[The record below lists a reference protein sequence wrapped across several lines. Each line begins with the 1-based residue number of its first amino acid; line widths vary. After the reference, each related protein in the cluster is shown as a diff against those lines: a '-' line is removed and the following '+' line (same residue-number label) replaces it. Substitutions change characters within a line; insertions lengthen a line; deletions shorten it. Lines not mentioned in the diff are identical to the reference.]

1 MKVRGERECR
11 SCGTRWSY
19 YETGSVACPA
29 CGSLRSVGVDSRTA
43 HTDTPVTL
51 DLRAHRARFGDA
63 RGVLPEEGVD
73 DLKADLRAYLR
84 RRGFINGGR
93 LAPLDTTY
101 LTARELLEAV
111 DAYDRLRDPTD
122 DDRAY
127 LLALLAGTE
136 EGDRPETTV
145 VPANLREAR
154 GMAAVHAVTAYRE
167 DLTTF
172 LDELAAAGDGDRD
185 GYDDDTA
192 DGEGDE
198 TADGEGDETADGEG
212 DDTADGEGDD
222 TADGDDGSPVVVEGT
237 DPIARV
243 RPARD
248 RSETLRDRIK
258 RADALGGDI
267 DPVLADALVDAANA
281 LGEFVRTGDD
291 ATLERVDDLLETGP
305 HGSAD
310 DPHR

>member
-29 CGSLRSVGVDSRTA
+29 CGSLRSVGVDSRTT

-185 GYDDDTA
+185 GH
-192 DGEGDE
+192 GDE
-198 TADGEGDETADGEG
+198 TADGDDDE
-212 DDTADGEGDD
+212 
-222 TADGDDGSPVVVEGT
+222 TADGDDGPPVVVEGT
-237 DPIARV
+237 DPSARV

-291 ATLERVDDLLETGP
+291 AALERVDDLLETGP

>member
-51 DLRAHRARFGDA
+51 DLRAHRARFGDV

-136 EGDRPETTV
+136 EGDRPETTAV
-145 VPANLREAR
+145 SANLREAR

-185 GYDDDTA
+185 GH
-192 DGEGDE
+192 GDE
-198 TADGEGDETADGEG
+198 TADGDDDE
-212 DDTADGEGDD
+212 
-222 TADGDDGSPVVVEGT
+222 TADGDDGPPVVVEGT
-237 DPIARV
+237 DPSARV

>member
-51 DLRAHRARFGDA
+51 DLRAHRARFGDV

-185 GYDDDTA
+185 GH
-192 DGEGDE
+192 GDE
-198 TADGEGDETADGEG
+198 TADGDDDE
-212 DDTADGEGDD
+212 
-222 TADGDDGSPVVVEGT
+222 TADGDDGPPVVVEGT
-237 DPIARV
+237 DPSARV